1 MTKID
6 KNDIKR
12 IYNYSLRSLA
22 AFCSARNDL
31 KTLCLKLA
39 YGIRR
44 NETKRNETISLRR
57 NETKRVL

>member
-6 KNDIKR
+6 KNIIKR
-12 IYNYSLRSLA
+12 IYNYSLKNIA

-39 YGIRR
+39 
-44 NETKRNETISLRR
+44 NEPLFLILAFMQ
-57 NETKRVL
+57 